1 MSPKETSTEPAPDPA
16 RAPDPASAPEP
27 ATAPAAPA
35 PGLRERKKLK
45 TRQSIRREAYRL
57 FAEHGYDATTVDE
70 IAAAADVSRSTFFRY
85 FPTKEDVVLTDEYN
99 SVFGDVLATRPADEP
114 IVAAIRHALTESL
127 AHVFTAD
134 RDELLY
140 RNRMIFTIPALRA
153 RAMDELLRTQDEITA
168 LLAERTGRDP
178 DDLVLKCASAAI
190 IGVSTAVMR
199 HWVEHEGIEDLVG
212 LYDRQLHIL
221 TGGLQV

>member
-1 MSPKETSTEPAPDPA
+1 MSPRETPTEPAHRPA
-16 RAPDPASAPEP
+16 
-27 ATAPAAPA
+27 A

-45 TRQSIRREAYRL
+45 TRQSIRHQAYRL

-85 FPTKEDVVLTDEYN
+85 FPTKEDVVLTDEYD
-99 SVFGDVLATRPADEP
+99 SVFGDALAARPADEP
-114 IVAAIRHALTESL
+114 IVAAIRHAMTESL
-127 AHVFTAD
+127 AHIFTAD

-153 RAMDELLRTQDEITA
+153 RAMDELLRTQDGITA

-178 DDLVLKCASAAI
+178 GDLELRCASAAI

-199 HWVEHEGIEDLVG
+199 YWVDHEGIEDLVE
-212 LYDRQLHIL
+212 LYDRQLRIL
-221 TGGLQV
+221 TDGLRI

>member
-1 MSPKETSTEPAPDPA
+1 MSPKETSTAQPAQ
-16 RAPDPASAPEP
+16 
-27 ATAPAAPA
+27 A

-57 FAEHGYDATTVDE
+57 FVEHGYDATTVDE

-85 FPTKEDVVLTDEYN
+85 FPTKEDVVLTDEYDAE
-99 SVFGDVLATRPADEP
+99 FGDALAARPADEP
-114 IVAAIRHALTESL
+114 IVTAIRHALTASL
-127 AHVFTAD
+127 AHVFTSD

-153 RAMDELLRTQDEITA
+153 RAMDELLRTQDGITA

-178 DDLVLKCASAAI
+178 DDLELRCASAAI

-199 HWVEHEGIEDLVG
+199 YWVDHDGGDDLVE
-212 LYDRQLHIL
+212 LYDLHLDIL
-221 TGGLQV
+221 TRGLRF